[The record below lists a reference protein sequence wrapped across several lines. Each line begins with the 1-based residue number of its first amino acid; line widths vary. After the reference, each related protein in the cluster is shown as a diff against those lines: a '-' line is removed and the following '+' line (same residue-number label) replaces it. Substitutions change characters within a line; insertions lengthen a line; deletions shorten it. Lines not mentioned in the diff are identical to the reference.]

1 MNVMNGFNQVIS
13 EFVDVHI
20 LQTLV
25 NFLNKDKGCSVSID
39 ELRTALQLTVVTPAP
54 SPMRAPMAGVQ
65 PPLLSNFVPTAVHSG
80 RGTKK
85 DKVPPGAR
93 LCQYQFGKGKNV
105 GKTCGEV
112 YGELAVEGSD
122 RCKNC
127 IDKGVGKKEKGTTK
141 DAPASSSADGAL
153 APTVPNPS
161 NSTTP
166 PDQGELQVYPCKDQ
180 PGVFKTLQH
189 GFIVKQID
197 QHHIVAT
204 GIEDAAT
211 GKARALT
218 DAEKKIAYDLGIA
231 VVDSDTPRAVPSSAP
246 ATPAA
251 PVPPTV
257 PVAQSVIGTP
267 PNPSVPMVPTIPS
280 LPSSA
285 GAKPIANVTIPSFP
299 NLNVPT
305 LPKSTIMSVPSQ
317 PVAGL
322 VIPKM

>member
-25 NFLNKDKGCSVSID
+25 NFLNKDKGCSVSLD

-127 IDKGVGKKEKGTTK
+127 IDKGSGKKDKTK
-141 DAPASSSADGAL
+141 DAPSSSSSADGSKAPAIPHL
-153 APTVPNPS
+153 ANP
-161 NSTTP
+161 TTP

-211 GKARALT
+211 GKARPLT

-231 VVDSDTPRAVPSSAP
+231 VVDSDTPRAAST
-246 ATPAA
+246 TPAHPA
-251 PVPPTV
+251 PPVPPTA
-257 PVAQSVIGTP
+257 PVAQAMVGPTSV
-267 PNPSVPMVPTIPS
+267 PSVPGVPTIPVF
-280 LPSSA
+280 PPSA
-285 GAKPIANVTIPSFP
+285 GTGTKPVANVTIPSFP

-305 LPKSTIMSVPSQ
+305 LPKAQVPGPSQ